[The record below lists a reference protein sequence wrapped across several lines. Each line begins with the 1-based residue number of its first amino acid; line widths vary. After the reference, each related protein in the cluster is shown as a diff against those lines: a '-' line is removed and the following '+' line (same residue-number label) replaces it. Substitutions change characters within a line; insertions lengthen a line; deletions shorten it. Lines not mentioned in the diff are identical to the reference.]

1 MELPIYQITLKDEE
15 HGVDKISLVTA
26 PAIEENWLAF
36 NEAETNFKFANEE
49 EQKLIGALLVPDK
62 KIYRNDPELGE
73 FYVVFSAETIEEI
86 SLRYNKNG
94 YATKFNTEHTTDV
107 SDVVLTENWIVTD
120 TNYDKSKAYGLD
132 YPVGSWVGLAKIE
145 SEELWNEVKANLKGF
160 SVELL
165 SSLSYSEFKDE
176 AEVVEEEEEKPTDKQ
191 MLEWLG
197 EKGEDLDFY
206 EQSDEWIVEE
216 EEEIELDSDFAI
228 TSKPNKDS
236 KYDNENYR
244 IRYRYTGGAPKEN
257 TREFCREMMTTYKR
271 KIFRYED
278 INQMSF
284 RRENSEFGT
293 YSIWKWKGRY
303 NCRHRWVKIPI
314 KLTKAKSNVKPPNPP
329 NWYEA
334 KRLNKN
340 IPKSRFNNQININ
353 NPMEFKIKF
362 EAMAVLADGST
373 VYTPTE
379 WVAGALVYAG
389 ENEEA
394 SLASAGEYTLESGEV
409 LVVGEGGVVEELRPV
424 AEESAEEDLATEEAQ
439 NYATEIANLTSRVE
453 ELEAKLNDVNGEES
467 KTEDF
472 SKQID
477 EAVKVALSK
486 VDGSKFATEVTD
498 EELEVSE
505 SKNQFQSYLNK
516 ITKK

>member
-1 MELPIYQITLKDEE
+1 MELPIYQITLKDDE

-62 KIYRNDPELGE
+62 KIYRNDAELGE

-86 SLRYNKNG
+86 ALRYNKNG

-145 SEELWNEVKANLKGF
+145 SEDLWNEVKANLKGF

-176 AEVVEEEEEKPTDKQ
+176 DKPKPTDDE
-191 MLEWLG
+191 MLEWLSD
-197 EKGEDLDFY
+197 KGEDLDFY
-206 EQSDEWIVEE
+206 EQSNEWIVEE
-216 EEEIELDSDFAI
+216 DNEDLENDFAI
-228 TSKPNKDS
+228 SSKPNQDS

-244 IRYRYTGGAPKEN
+244 VRYRYTGGKPKEN
-257 TREFCREMMTTYKR
+257 TRKFCREMMTTFSR

-284 RRENSEFGT
+284 RRENKDFGF
-293 YSIWKWKGRY
+293 YSIWKWKGSY
-303 NCRHRWVKIPI
+303 NCRHRWKKIYF
-314 KLTKAKSNVKPPNPP
+314 KKSKATSSKRPTPPPN
-329 NWYEA
+329 EELA
-334 KRLNKN
+334 RTRQNKN
-340 IPKSRFNNQININ
+340 SKHNININ

-394 SLASAGEYTLESGEV
+394 ALASAGEYTLESGEV

-424 AEESAEEDLATEEAQ
+424 AEESAEEELTTEEAQ
-439 NYATEIANLTSRVE
+439 NYATEIANLNFKS
-453 ELEAKLNDVNGEES
+453 
-467 KTEDF
+467 
-472 SKQID
+472 
-477 EAVKVALSK
+477 
-486 VDGSKFATEVTD
+486 
-498 EELEVSE
+498 
-505 SKNQFQSYLNK
+505 
-516 ITKK
+516 